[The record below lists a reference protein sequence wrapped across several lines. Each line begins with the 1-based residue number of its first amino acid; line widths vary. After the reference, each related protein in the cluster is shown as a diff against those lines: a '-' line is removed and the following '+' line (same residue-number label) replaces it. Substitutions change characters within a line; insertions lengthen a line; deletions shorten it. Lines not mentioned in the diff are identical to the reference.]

1 MELLAPPSDKDLNLS
16 LLIYLKETVSVI
28 SNDNPYKDSICPIY
42 NGTLARFA

>member
-28 SNDNPYKDSICPIY
+28 SSEPPGKNVRNFKVQVT
-42 NGTLARFA
+42 GTL